1 MTIKEFLASVPLVRR
16 VFIRLLRATARDIS
30 LKNPWTGDQL
40 TLNSFKHKGY
50 WYFGKER
57 ERLTMERFRQQI
69 RTGATVLEV
78 GGHIGFISQ
87 YFAKLVGAEG
97 KVIVFEPGSNNL
109 PYIERN
115 TAQLP
120 QVRIERLAVSDRV
133 GEATFYEDDITGQN
147 NSLLDDYH
155 GAAGVANSHKMG
167 VVKKARTVRLTTLDA
182 YIEANALK
190 VDFIKID
197 IEGNELNALLGAE
210 KSLKHISALMI
221 EVTEYQEE
229 VASLLKRCGY
239 VLSDDKGNR
248 LDTLGPTFGGN
259 VFAIRG

>member
-1 MTIKEFLASVPLVRR
+1 MSIKQFLAGIPLARR
-16 VFIRLLRATARDIS
+16 IFLRLLRATARDIS
-30 LKNPWTGDQL
+30 RKNPWTGDRL

-50 WYFGKER
+50 WFFGKDR
-57 ERLTMERFRQQI
+57 ERLTMERFRQYL
-69 RTGATVLEV
+69 RPGATVLEV

-87 YFAKLVGAEG
+87 YFAKLVGPEG

-120 QVRIERLAVSDRV
+120 QVRIERQAVSDHG

-167 VVKKARTVRLTTLDA
+167 DAKKARTVSLTALDD
-182 YIEANALK
+182 YIEAHGLK
-190 VDFIKID
+190 VDFLKID
-197 IEGNELNALLGAE
+197 IEGNELNALRGAE
-210 KSLKHISALMI
+210 KSLKEIPALMV
-221 EVTEYQEE
+221 EVTEHQAE
-229 VASLLKRCGY
+229 VANLLQRCGY

-248 LDTLGPTFGGN
+248 LDKLGPTFGGN
-259 VFAIRG
+259 VFATKG